1 MLQNPRKT
9 TVEINLHGL
18 TTADAKRKLEQF
30 LSRLPASVTEVIVIH
45 GYHGGQALG
54 NMVPPASKT
63 PTHPRK
69 DPLPEPRG
77 NPAAALSPGAS
88 PFQISRRSIFLRQRL
103 IGRLQAAERIAHD
116 LPQALPAPF

>member
-54 NMVPPASKT
+54 NMV
-63 PTHPRK
+63 
-69 DPLPEPRG
+69 
-77 NPAAALSPGAS
+77 
-88 PFQISRRSIFLRQRL
+88 RQRL
-103 IGRLQAAERIAHD
+103 KHPRIRAKILRLNPGETR
-116 LPQALPAPF
+116 LLLSPPARPHSK